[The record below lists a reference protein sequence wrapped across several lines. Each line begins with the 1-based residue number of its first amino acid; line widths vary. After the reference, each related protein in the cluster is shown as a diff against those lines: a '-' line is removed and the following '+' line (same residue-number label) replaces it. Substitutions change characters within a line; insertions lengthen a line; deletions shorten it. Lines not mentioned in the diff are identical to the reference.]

1 MTGYVKGN
9 GTSMEVFVVTVMDH
23 KYKSLLQ
30 NIPTRHMIVKVS
42 QENGAE
48 QLKNLRDKD
57 IFSFFIIGRLD
68 TIQTV
73 LNSAEENGYFQRQF
87 AWHGITA
94 VSSDLQQY

>member
-1 MTGYVKGN
+1 
-9 GTSMEVFVVTVMDH
+9 MDH

-42 QENGAE
+42 QEDGVE
-48 QLKNLRDKD
+48 QLKRLREKD
-57 IFSFFIIGRLD
+57 IFNYFIIGRIT
-68 TIQTV
+68 TINNV
-73 LNSAEENGYFQRQF
+73 LESAETNDFFQRQF

>member
-1 MTGYVKGN
+1 MN
-9 GTSMEVFVVTVMDH
+9 GSQWKVSLVTVMDH

-42 QENGAE
+42 QEDGVG
-48 QLKNLRDKD
+48 QLKNLREKD
-57 IFSFFIIGRLD
+57 IYNYFIVGRLA
-68 TIQTV
+68 TINKV
-73 LNSAEENGYFQRQF
+73 LDSAEANDFFQRQF

>member
-1 MTGYVKGN
+1 
-9 GTSMEVFVVTVMDH
+9 MEGFLVTVMDH

-42 QENGAE
+42 QDDGEG
-48 QLKNLRDKD
+48 QLRRLRERD
-57 IFSFFIIGRLD
+57 IFNYFIIGRLT
-68 TIQTV
+68 TIRKV
-73 LNSAEENGYFQRQF
+73 LDSAETNGFFDRQF